1 MRFWEGGRQ
10 EGSTTASGCPQL
22 TSSRALGRDGAED
35 KAARGRGGRWGP
47 KFLPALP
54 RLLLVQSARQPRRAP
69 RELLGLP
76 RKPRFPGLGQGR
88 GGARACLLAPRSLLL
103 APAVSTA
110 GERGALALLL
120 DRREPRPTRRAQ
132 GAAFHL
138 PVGRAV
144 RVAREAGWVGVGGEE
159 GGWAP
164 ETEGSQG
171 RSWQLFGPLEKV
183 GSGSPAGVADFY
195 CIDLQ
200 GRVTLLAWVWKG
212 QNGTSKHFCG
222 RRLSAQSLRPAWF
235 QAPCSGF
242 DGFSRFLKSA
252 PAEDPLPNLTK
263 LGCSMKAP
271 STLCSERTCRDC
283 PGKSR
288 VAAFYPCPAHLAG
301 TARWGGICYRPLR
314 N

>member
-1 MRFWEGGRQ
+1 MGEG
-10 EGSTTASGCPQL
+10 
-22 TSSRALGRDGAED
+22 
-35 KAARGRGGRWGP
+35 RGR
-47 KFLPALP
+47 A
-54 RLLLVQSARQPRRAP
+54 RAP
-69 RELLGLP
+69 
-76 RKPRFPGLGQGR
+76 
-88 GGARACLLAPRSLLL
+88 LLAPSSSLPLSL
-103 APAVSTA
+103 QPGSA
-110 GERGALALLL
+110 GPSLRCWTGASQ
-120 DRREPRPTRRAQ
+120 DQ
-132 GAAFHL
+132 
-138 PVGRAV
+138 
-144 RVAREAGWVGVGGEE
+144 RVAHREQLSTSRWVAPCGWREKWDGLGWEVRG

-171 RSWQLFGPLEKV
+171 RSWQLCGPLEKV

-222 RRLSAQSLRPAWF
+222 GRLSAQSLRPAWF
-235 QAPCSGF
+235 KAPCSGF

-263 LGCSMKAP
+263 LGCSMKVP
-271 STLCSERTCRDC
+271 SMLCSERTCRDC
-283 PGKSR
+283 PGKSG
-288 VAAFYPCPAHLAG
+288 VAAFYPCPAHLTG